1 MRGRKQSHTRPL
13 REREREGECVCVV
26 VVGGVRRLGGGE
38 VCKRLHSDELSSALP
53 VCATR
58 VWRPLETRCTLRQL

>member
-1 MRGRKQSHTRPL
+1 MRGRKQSHTHTSF
-13 REREREGECVCVV
+13 ERERGRVNVCV